1 MRYFLPKTSRHL
13 GMSLHIEDNLRL
25 VFNTSKLLII
35 VLFSSVYVTVF
46 RLAKQIVVFS
56 GAGAVSYS

>member
-1 MRYFLPKTSRHL
+1 
-13 GMSLHIEDNLRL
+13 MSLHIEDNLRL